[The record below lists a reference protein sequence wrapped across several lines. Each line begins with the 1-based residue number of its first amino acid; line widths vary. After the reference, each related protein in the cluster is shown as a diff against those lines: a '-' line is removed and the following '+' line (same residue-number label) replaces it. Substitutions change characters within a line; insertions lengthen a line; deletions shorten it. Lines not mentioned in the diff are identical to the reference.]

1 MQVEKKALEASLMD
15 SATDK
20 LQLQQSVQRLRQQL
34 QAAQAQAS
42 GSTEDGSGHNL
53 DLNVLG
59 EINVLSN
66 PTYACSTSSSSY
78 RDSGSG
84 SNNSSTRVTPVAGTD
99 PSYPG
104 SSLVTEGL
112 ARYSAKHTVTGAA
125 LPMLLAAMQC
135 LSISTWI
142 CHRVAAWTHRLHPL
156 PRMPDVR

>member
-34 QAAQAQAS
+34 QAAQAQPS
-42 GSTEDGSGHNL
+42 GSTEDGNGHNL

-78 RDSGSG
+78 RDTG
-84 SNNSSTRVTPVAGTD
+84 SNSSSARVTPVAGTD

-112 ARYSAKHTVTGAA
+112 ARYSAKHTVTGEA

-135 LSISTWI
+135 LGISSWI
-142 CHRVAAWTHRLHPL
+142 CHKGAAWSHRYDPL
-156 PRMPDVR
+156 RGMPDAT